1 MPEVRQNPSIP
12 FKDCQ
17 GRGAIRQKDYLERL
31 AFPPPAGR
39 TLFARHDQHFSYTDR
54 TALFLAAKLN

>member
-31 AFPPPAGR
+31 AFPPPQA
-39 TLFARHDQHFSYTDR
+39 ARFSPGMTNI
-54 TALFLAAKLN
+54 FLTQIAPHSFSPPS